1 MPIYGMLILQ
11 SIRCSPT
18 LWAVTQPSQFRSIM
32 DKDEFVREP
41 QISLYS
47 KIDANFSFMIHNRDW
62 KGVVSCILYLSLHVP
77 SLTLYFIRF
86 MSLIKIRICFLRF

>member
-1 MPIYGMLILQ
+1 MPIYGKLILQ

-41 QISLYS
+41 QITLYVIKRILSSHKSGS
-47 KIDANFSFMIHNRDW
+47 KPHLFQ
-62 KGVVSCILYLSLHVP
+62 GVVVIKSLGHAI
-77 SLTLYFIRF
+77 SLDIAGLW
-86 MSLIKIRICFLRF
+86 CQ

>member
-1 MPIYGMLILQ
+1 MPIYGILILQ

-47 KIDANFSFMIHNRDW
+47 KKFTSQKCEF
-62 KGVVSCILYLSLHVP
+62 IL
-77 SLTLYFIRF
+77 
-86 MSLIKIRICFLRF
+86 

>member
-1 MPIYGMLILQ
+1 MPIYGILILQ

-41 QISLYS
+41 QISLYTHS
-47 KIDANFSFMIHNRDW
+47 QDVYYIVMVIIYH
-62 KGVVSCILYLSLHVP
+62 
-77 SLTLYFIRF
+77 
-86 MSLIKIRICFLRF
+86 

>member
-1 MPIYGMLILQ
+1 MPIYGILILQ

-41 QISLYS
+41 QISLYVH
-47 KIDANFSFMIHNRDW
+47 FP
-62 KGVVSCILYLSLHVP
+62 CIQKFLDILH
-77 SLTLYFIRF
+77 FE
-86 MSLIKIRICFLRF
+86 LI

>member
-1 MPIYGMLILQ
+1 MPIYGILILQ

-41 QISLYS
+41 QISLYFY
-47 KIDANFSFMIHNRDW
+47 KI
-62 KGVVSCILYLSLHVP
+62 CYLPLLPVFDVFDVCSVDYCEEL
-77 SLTLYFIRF
+77 
-86 MSLIKIRICFLRF
+86 FL

>member
-1 MPIYGMLILQ
+1 MPIYGILILQ

-41 QISLYS
+41 QISLYFE
-47 KIDANFSFMIHNRDW
+47 N
-62 KGVVSCILYLSLHVP
+62 LLHP
-77 SLTLYFIRF
+77 LATQY
-86 MSLIKIRICFLRF
+86 

>member
-1 MPIYGMLILQ
+1 MPIYGILILQ

-41 QISLYS
+41 QISLYITIYIS
-47 KIDANFSFMIHNRDW
+47 SNSEITDRQKDKQMDLQSFSLLVTIATQDM
-62 KGVVSCILYLSLHVP
+62 
-77 SLTLYFIRF
+77 
-86 MSLIKIRICFLRF
+86 

>member
-1 MPIYGMLILQ
+1 MPIYGILILQ

-41 QISLYS
+41 QISLYLCLS
-47 KIDANFSFMIHNRDW
+47 KFDVGFH
-62 KGVVSCILYLSLHVP
+62 
-77 SLTLYFIRF
+77 TL
-86 MSLIKIRICFLRF
+86 

>member
-1 MPIYGMLILQ
+1 MPIYGILILQ

-47 KIDANFSFMIHNRDW
+47 F
-62 KGVVSCILYLSLHVP
+62 
-77 SLTLYFIRF
+77 FISVTQNSALCGWF
-86 MSLIKIRICFLRF
+86 AMTG

>member
-1 MPIYGMLILQ
+1 MPIYGILILQ

-41 QISLYS
+41 QISLYRNRI
-47 KIDANFSFMIHNRDW
+47 KPIIFSTY
-62 KGVVSCILYLSLHVP
+62 VVFLLKNQVLKVFREELSLLV
-77 SLTLYFIRF
+77 SAVVL
-86 MSLIKIRICFLRF
+86 

>member
-1 MPIYGMLILQ
+1 MPIYGILILQ

-41 QISLYS
+41 QISLYVEMGEHT
-47 KIDANFSFMIHNRDW
+47 KL
-62 KGVVSCILYLSLHVP
+62 V
-77 SLTLYFIRF
+77 
-86 MSLIKIRICFLRF
+86 

>member
-1 MPIYGMLILQ
+1 MPIYGILILQ

-41 QISLYS
+41 QISLYIYLIR
-47 KIDANFSFMIHNRDW
+47 K
-62 KGVVSCILYLSLHVP
+62 CIEIGNALY
-77 SLTLYFIRF
+77 
-86 MSLIKIRICFLRF
+86 

>member
-1 MPIYGMLILQ
+1 MPIYGILILQ

-41 QISLYS
+41 QISLYVKS
-47 KIDANFSFMIHNRDW
+47 
-62 KGVVSCILYLSLHVP
+62 
-77 SLTLYFIRF
+77 TLV
-86 MSLIKIRICFLRF
+86 LISAPTMATTWMLEICM

>member
-1 MPIYGMLILQ
+1 MPIYGILILQ

-41 QISLYS
+41 KISLYIYNYHFTLKS
-47 KIDANFSFMIHNRDW
+47 NAIFIFNFTVTFAKLYSNR
-62 KGVVSCILYLSLHVP
+62 LQLSYPYHFH
-77 SLTLYFIRF
+77 SLYFGELADY
-86 MSLIKIRICFLRF
+86 M

>member
-1 MPIYGMLILQ
+1 MPIYGILILQ

-47 KIDANFSFMIHNRDW
+47 
-62 KGVVSCILYLSLHVP
+62 V
-77 SLTLYFIRF
+77 
-86 MSLIKIRICFLRF
+86 LRSSVYVRWDRTGHGARQYIWLVEKFQF